1 MENLPDVSLAE
12 SVASERTVDF
22 LATAADI
29 GIDAALS
36 SGAFDGVP
44 VAGAITGL
52 WRAQHEVRQI
62 LYLRKIANFLRGIAT
77 ASIEERTAFVDRLR
91 KAGEMKS
98 FGEAILLLIE
108 RVDDMS
114 KPEIIGKILA
124 AHVSGKI
131 EYEKAMR
138 VAAIVDRCYA
148 SDMKYLLDFKAGTQ
162 GRIVP
167 IAESLFAAGV
177 LSTTGSDGGTW
188 DDPTSGG
195 IMYDLNEYGHIL
207 VTHGLRS

>member
-188 DDPTSGG
+188 DDPISGG